1 MTLALAVERRTF
13 AEHKAALLAA
23 GENRYA
29 LIHGEEIAG
38 VYESQQDAI
47 DEGYRRFGNVPFLV
61 KRIVQVEVPM
71 RFFSNLLNL

>member
-1 MTLALAVERRTF
+1 MTTALAAERHTF
-13 AEHKAALLAA
+13 ARHKKALLAT
-23 GENRYA
+23 GENKYA
-29 LIHGEEIAG
+29 LVHGEEIAG